1 MNQEHLD
8 AIFKT
13 LELKPAGADGWRV
26 SPEGLLLTFHIA
38 HAGAAMSAPRVEA
51 VKVDGPLLWTR
62 TSKKEI
68 NVFAREDVFAVATDG
83 GAAQPAR
90 RPGFG

>member
-13 LELKPAGADGWRV
+13 LELKPAGADGWRAA
-26 SPEGLLLTFHIA
+26 PEGMLLTFQLA
-38 HAGAAMSAPRVEA
+38 HAGAAMSVSRVES
-51 VKVDGPLLWTR
+51 VRVDGPLVWTR
-62 TSKKEI
+62 SAKKEI
-68 NVFAREDVFAVATDG
+68 NVFSRDDVFALATDG

-90 RPGFG
+90 RPGFA